1 MQLLAVS
8 KEKTEQFQ
16 LPTLEPFSIS

>member
-1 MQLLAVS
+1 MQLLAIS

-16 LPTLEPFSIS
+16 LPTLEPFSMS

>member
-8 KEKTEQFQ
+8 KEKTEQFNS
-16 LPTLEPFSIS
+16 PY